1 MHYILKYIFI
11 TSVLVLVVAPAVDAG
26 TYGTEDKA
34 PLNKHVKQFVKTY
47 IRENRKNLS
56 SIKQR
61 SHSPFTIIDSVFIH
75 YGMPVQLKYLAVVES
90 ELKTKAVSR
99 VGAVGPWQLMPTTA
113 RILGLKINA
122 RHDERKDYYK
132 STRAAARYL
141 NDLHKEFGDW
151 LLVFAAYNCGEGP
164 IYTAMHQSG
173 STNFW
178 KLQRYLPAE
187 TRDYVNKFIATCY
200 FFEGAHSLSMLS
212 RTAVS
217 HNTQASNSV
226 AKR

>member
-1 MHYILKYIFI
+1 MRYILKNVFI
-11 TSVLVLVVAPAVDAG
+11 TCALVLIVVPAVDAG
-26 TYGTEDKA
+26 TNGTEDKA
-34 PLNKHVKQFVKTY
+34 PLNKHVKQFVKNY
-47 IRENRKNLS
+47 IRENRNNLS
-56 SIKQR
+56 SIRQR

-113 RILGLKINA
+113 RILGLKVNA
-122 RHDERKDYYK
+122 RYDERKDYYK

-141 NDLHKEFGDW
+141 NDLHEEFGDW
-151 LLVFAAYNCGEGP
+151 LLVFAAYNSGEA
-164 IYTAMHQSG
+164 TVFSAMHQSG

-178 KLQRYLPAE
+178 KLQRYLPKE

-200 FFEGAHSLSMLS
+200 YFEGSGSLSMLS
-212 RTAVS
+212 RSAVAR
-217 HNTQASNSV
+217 NTHVSDAVVKQ
-226 AKR
+226 

>member
-1 MHYILKYIFI
+1 MDMHMNKIYKYILTIC
-11 TSVLVLVVAPAVDAG
+11 SLLLVVVPAVDAG
-26 TYGTEDKA
+26 TFTSEDKA

-47 IRENRKNLS
+47 LRENKKNLYN
-56 SIKQR
+56 IKQR
-61 SHSPFTIIDSVFIH
+61 SHSPFTIIDSVFNH
-75 YGMPVQLKYLAVVES
+75 YGLPVQLKYLAVVES
-90 ELKTKAVSR
+90 ELKTKAVSK

-113 RILGLKINA
+113 RILGLKVNA

-141 NDLHKEFGDW
+141 NDLHEEFGDW

-164 IYTAMHQSG
+164 VYGAMHQSG

-178 KLQRYLPAE
+178 KLQRYLPGE

-200 FFEGAHSLSMLS
+200 YFEGARSLSMLS
-212 RTAVS
+212 RSGGT
-217 HNTQASNSV
+217 HNPQL
-226 AKR
+226 

>member
-1 MHYILKYIFI
+1 MHYLSKYIIVTCVLVFI
-11 TSVLVLVVAPAVDAG
+11 TAPAVDAG
-26 TYGTEDKA
+26 VNGTEDKA

-47 IRENRKNLS
+47 IRDNRKNLS
-56 SIKQR
+56 SIKLR
-61 SHSPFTIIDSVFIH
+61 SRSPFAIIDSVFNH

-90 ELKTKAVSR
+90 ELKSKAVSR
-99 VGAVGPWQLMPTTA
+99 VGAVGPWQLMPATA
-113 RILGLKINA
+113 RILGLKVNA

-141 NDLHKEFGDW
+141 NDLHEEFGDW
-151 LLVFAAYNCGEGP
+151 LLVFAAYNSGEGSV
-164 IYTAMHQSG
+164 YAAMHRSG

-178 KLQRYLPAE
+178 KLQRYLPKE

-200 FFEGAHSLSMLS
+200 YFEGAHSLSMLS

-217 HNTQASNSV
+217 HTVQVNKNI
-226 AKR
+226 